1 MDIFAILAFLGGLA
15 FFLYGMSMMGDGLSR
30 ASGGKM
36 EKILE
41 QLTSS
46 KWKGVLLGAAVTAVI
61 QSSSATTVM
70 VVGFVNSGIMKLGQ
84 AVGVIMGA
92 NIGTTATSWILSLTG
107 IEGGNVFMQLLKPS
121 SFAPVLKLGQ
131 AVGVIMGANIGT
143 TATSWIL
150 SLTGI
155 EGGNVFMQLLK
166 PSSFAPVLAL
176 VGAAMLLFFKSEKK
190 KNVGTIMV
198 GFAILMYGMDA
209 MSGAVKPLADVPEFG
224 NALMMFTNPVMGVLA
239 GTIITAV
246 IQSSSA
252 SVGILQALCATGSV
266 TYGLAIP
273 IIMGQNI
280 GTCITAILS
289 AIGANKNAK
298 RAAAI
303 HLYFNLIGTAVFM
316 VLFYGINMVV
326 RFDFLGDAI
335 GPANVAVIH
344 SIFNVFTTAILYP
357 FSNMLV
363 KLAKAT
369 VGKEKDGEPKELEG
383 PANVAVIHSI
393 FNVFTTAILYPFSNM
408 LVKLAKATVGKE
420 KDGEPKELE
429 VAVLDQRFLERPSF
443 ACEQAMEATR
453 QMAELSRESFSLAV
467 SLFDEYDEKKAQRVR
482 ELEDVV
488 DKYEDHVGSYLVEL
502 SSRNLSDSDSR
513 ALSMMLHCLGDFER
527 ISDHSVSVMT
537 AAQELYTKKLSFS
550 EKGQKEME
558 IYSKAALEITNIAF
572 GAFIED
578 DLRKARHVEPLE
590 EVMDAI
596 RNQVK
601 ERHVRRLQE
610 GRCTIE
616 MGFILSDICTD
627 YERVADHCSNIA
639 VYLLQR
645 HDNSYDQHAYADV
658 LRHGDNEEFKK
669 ECAMYREKYVLP

>member
-121 SFAPVLKLGQ
+121 SFAPVL
-131 AVGVIMGANIGT
+131 
-143 TATSWIL
+143 
-150 SLTGI
+150 
-155 EGGNVFMQLLK
+155 
-166 PSSFAPVLAL
+166 AL

-246 IQSSSA
+246 IKSSSA

-335 GPANVAVIH
+335 
-344 SIFNVFTTAILYP
+344 
-357 FSNMLV
+357 
-363 KLAKAT
+363 
-369 VGKEKDGEPKELEG
+369 G